1 MRRVFLVLL
10 ALVVSVV
17 AAVATAGWLAQN
29 RYFQPARIEEFL
41 SHEVGRK
48 VRIEGPVTFSF
59 WSGPKLTMQ
68 KIKIQNPPNSPIPD
82 LIRSAVVSVGVSWL
96 KTIPALMGWSSHF
109 LQIQIQDGHL
119 QLASSDDLAGSD
131 GVWPSVGD
139 SLTGIASWVDRV
151 HLVQVKLK
159 VESTSGRV
167 ERLFVEEAKLTFR
180 TGTAGAVLVDSSRL
194 NLRIRQLGITGKIK
208 LKAPLVDASDSPT
221 VSLTG
226 RIEIASINWVDLD
239 ANSQDGVLGDF
250 LNQGFSSHWC
260 RSWDTD
266 VAIVVN
272 SIRLRV
278 GEAKEV
284 RAHLR
289 SDEGRWKFEVVSARL
304 PIGHGKGQLNLAC
317 GDLPAEFDLRASIQS
332 RGNQS
337 SHDDVTDIQIMGEMD
352 ALFSVSAKG
361 ESGRDL
367 LENLKGQLSI
377 FLGPVKTSR
386 LYDDL
391 YSRSLY
397 HALTVSWDQSSR
409 TVVDCALLDMTINSG
424 IGYFDEMLF
433 ATPNLI
439 VEGQGDFN
447 FSDGEIDVVLAPKFK
462 TPSFVSLHMPV
473 RIDGW
478 IADPNVGVDWKSF
491 FPRLSQQAFISVTA
505 PLLDNPFF
513 QTLGEQE
520 KISCRRALEPAK
532 VAEKGWD

>member
-1 MRRVFLVLL
+1 MFL
-10 ALVVSVV
+10 ALVISAVS
-17 AAVATAGWLAQN
+17 AVATAGWLAQN

-96 KTIPALMGWSSHF
+96 QTIPALMGWSSHF

-119 QLASSDDLAGSD
+119 QLASSDDLTGSD
-131 GVWPSVGD
+131 GAWPSVDD
-139 SLTGIASWVDRV
+139 SVIGMLTWLDRV
-151 HLVQVKLK
+151 HLVQVKLEI
-159 VESTSGRV
+159 ESTSGKN

-180 TGTAGAVLVDSSRL
+180 TGSAGAVLVESNRL
-194 NLRIRQLGITGKIK
+194 DVRSGQVRITGKIN
-208 LKAPLVDASDSPT
+208 LKAPLVSASDSPT
-221 VSLTG
+221 AFLTG
-226 RIEIASINWVDLD
+226 RLKIDSINLADWDP
-239 ANSQDGVLGDF
+239 NSQGRVLGDS
-250 LNQGFSSHWC
+250 LDHVLSPHVC

-266 VAIVVN
+266 IAIVVN
-272 SIRLRV
+272 SVRLRV

-289 SDEGRWKFEVVSARL
+289 SDEGHWKFEVVSTRL
-304 PIGHGKGQLNLAC
+304 PIGHGEGKLNLAC
-317 GDLPAEFDLRASIQS
+317 GELPAEFDLRASIQS

-352 ALFSVSAKG
+352 ALLSVSAKG
-361 ESGRDL
+361 DSGRDI

-377 FLGPVKTSR
+377 FLGPVETSR

-391 YSRSLY
+391 YARSLY

-409 TVVDCALLDMTINSG
+409 TVVDCALLDMTIKSG
-424 IGYFDEMLF
+424 IGHFDEMLF
-433 ATPNLI
+433 ATPKLI
-439 VEGQGDFN
+439 VEGQGNFN
-447 FSDGEIDVVLAPKFK
+447 FSDGKIDAVLVPKFK
-462 TPSFVSLHMPV
+462 TSSFVSLHMPV

-491 FPRLSQQAFISVTA
+491 FPRLSQQALISVTA

-520 KISCRRALEPAK
+520 KISCRRALEPSKVSAK
-532 VAEKGWD
+532 ARD